1 MENYLDSVTG
11 IYPRLEH
18 AQAVANTLLE
28 KGFKREQLQIIA
40 NEAAS
45 VSKAAK
51 QGEDDK
57 EVLKNVVVDGAI
69 GTTIGAGIGALGQ
82 VAIVAANVSLFVASP
97 LLAPLVMIGWGAAIG
112 GFIGAANGI
121 SDQDKQFKDLV
132 KDAVEQ
138 GNVVLVV
145 NTLTDEETELARQ
158 LVRVSM
164 EQHHVSGSE
173 NPATTLPQ

>member
-11 IYPRLEH
+11 IYPKLEH

-28 KGFKREQLQIIA
+28 KGFKREQLQIAA
-40 NEAAS
+40 NDAA
-45 VSKAAK
+45 AGRG
-51 QGEDDK
+51 QGLRQDEDNK
-57 EVLKNVVVDGAI
+57 EVLKNVVVDSAI

-112 GFIGAANGI
+112 GFVGAANGI
-121 SDQDKQFKDLV
+121 SDQDKHFKDLV
-132 KDAVEQ
+132 KDAVDQ

-145 NTLTDEETELARQ
+145 NTLNDKETELAREI
-158 LVRVSM
+158 VRLSM
-164 EQHHVSGSE
+164 EQHKGE
-173 NPATTLPQ
+173 